1 MNPHVVLSL
10 FHILAIAPFFFYVA
24 TQRSALPQTIYYVLL
39 GLGIVLLMYH
49 GFKAVARLRTNSP
62 YAWVNL
68 IHALVVAPLLIYIG
82 ARQRDTP
89 RAAYE
94 MTAMLAFAVFGYHM
108 YSLVV
113 SINSDSA

>member
-1 MNPHVVLSL
+1 MNTHVALSL
-10 FHILAIAPFFFYVA
+10 FHILLIAPFFFYVA
-24 TQRSALPQTIYYVLL
+24 FQRSALPQAVYYILL
-39 GLGIVLLMYH
+39 GLGLLLILYH

-68 IHALVVAPLLIYIG
+68 IHALIVGPLLLYIG
-82 ARQRDTP
+82 AQQRDTP

-94 MTAMLAFAVFGYHM
+94 MTAMLGFAVFGYHM
-108 YSLVV
+108 YSLVI